1 MTGWR
6 AESWY
11 NTAMIGLRLHRRLS
25 RAALL
30 AAAGV
35 LLVALLLASA
45 LGCIPAAASPA
56 EIEPPAPAQELP
68 PELARVVEAYNI
80 LREEHIDHDTLTP
93 EQLSDG
99 AIRGILTALE
109 DPHASYLS
117 ADQYASEQEGYR
129 GHFEGIGAQVT
140 QTDAG
145 LTVIA
150 PIPGTPAEA
159 AGVLP
164 GDVILAVDGEDIANH
179 TLIEA
184 VNLIR
189 GPRDTEV
196 TLLIRRADRADT
208 ESVTVSITITR
219 GEIPIRSVQFRMV
232 DAQTGHLWIYSF
244 SNTTEQEVR
253 DALDELEDAGGTGL
267 VLDLRN
273 NPGGL
278 LHVVVNV
285 TDLFLDGGEILY
297 EVDAQGN
304 RTNHSAKG
312 GGPGVD
318 LPMVVLVNEYS
329 ASASE
334 ILAGAVQVNGRAH
347 IAGATTFGKGSVNI
361 SRLLSDGSA
370 IYFTIRRWYLPDG
383 TQIERQE
390 EVAPD
395 GTLIEEGGVTPDTL
409 IEAAEQP
416 QQLPLP
422 PEDDVVLQRG
432 LEILRAETGER

>member
-1 MTGWR
+1 ML
-6 AESWY
+6 
-11 NTAMIGLRLHRRLS
+11 GLRLHRRFPKTAL
-25 RAALL
+25 LL
-30 AAAGV
+30 AAAGF
-35 LLVALLLASA
+35 LLALLLAA

-80 LREEHIDHDTLTP
+80 LRDEHIDHDSLTP

-99 AIRGILTALE
+99 AIRGILAALD
-109 DPHASYLS
+109 DPHSSYLS
-117 ADQYASEQEGYR
+117 AAQYASDQEGYR
-129 GHFEGIGAQVT
+129 GSFEGIGAQVT

-150 PIPGTPAEA
+150 PIPDTPAEA
-159 AGVLP
+159 AGILP
-164 GDVILAVDGEDIANH
+164 GDIILAVDGVDIANH

-189 GPRDTEV
+189 GPRGTEV
-196 TLLIRRADRADT
+196 TLLVRHADSPNAET
-208 ESVTVSITITR
+208 ITITR
-219 GEIPIRSVQFRMV
+219 GEIPIRSVRFRML
-232 DAQTGHLWIYSF
+232 DNQTGHLWIYSF

-253 DALDELEDAGGTGL
+253 DALDDLDDAGGTQL
-267 VLDLRN
+267 LLDLRN

-297 EVDAQGN
+297 EVDAQSN

-318 LPMVVLVNEYS
+318 LPMVVLVNGYS

-347 IAGATTFGKGSVNI
+347 IAGANTFGKGSVNI

-390 EVAPD
+390 EFAPD
-395 GTLIEEGGVTPDTL
+395 GTLIERQGGVTPDTQ
-409 IEAAEQP
+409 IAAAEQP

-422 PEDDVVLQRG
+422 PEDDAVLQQG
-432 LEILRAETGER
+432 LEILRAQTVAR